1 MAKFKLKLVALPE
14 FDLPVSFNLP
24 NGEKAEIKF
33 KVKHLKA
40 SEVKELYTQK
50 KEVKDH
56 EFIQA
61 IATDWDLEEEF
72 NEENIKELVSLF
84 PSSALALTST
94 YVQALAGNRVKD

>member
-1 MAKFKLKLVALPE
+1 MAKFKLKLAPLPE
-14 FDLPVSFNLP
+14 FDLPVSFLLP

-40 SEVKELYTQK
+40 ADVKALYTSD
-50 KEVKDH
+50 KEIKDYQFVQ
-56 EFIQA
+56 E

-84 PSSALALTST
+84 PSAAVALTST